1 MVNFVKKTGF
11 TALLVLIAF
20 TIFLGA
26 SHEGRAAVKTTLFIP
41 HVFNAGIKPLNW
53 FTPTPVV
60 ERVTFPIPGGT
71 GAGDIYRPPGEGPY
85 AAVLLFLGV
94 APAGHDDP
102 RVVRLGDALA
112 RSNMV
117 TLFYWSPLMAK
128 GRMEPEDVD
137 NLVAAFQYLSA
148 QEYVD
153 ATRVGMGGFCVGA
166 SFSIMAASAEPI
178 RDQVAFVNAF
188 GPYYDARDLLL
199 QVASRSRYY
208 QDQTDP
214 WNPDSMTRKV
224 FANELI
230 EAMDDPQSR
239 DILSRIFVE
248 KQRVADEEV
257 EGLSDQ
263 ARAVHQLLTGTTREE
278 AERLYLTLP
287 ADFREDMAE
296 ISPRS
301 YVSDL
306 EARIMIMHDRD
317 DDLVPSAESRRL
329 ADALE
334 SRGDFRYTEV
344 LAFDHVRPTSG
355 GGLGS
360 LLKEGY
366 KLFKHMY
373 GIVRVAT

>member
-1 MVNFVKKTGF
+1 
-11 TALLVLIAF
+11 
-20 TIFLGA
+20 
-26 SHEGRAAVKTTLFIP
+26 
-41 HVFNAGIKPLNW
+41 
-53 FTPTPVV
+53 
-60 ERVTFPIPGGT
+60 
-71 GAGDIYRPPGEGPY
+71 
-85 AAVLLFLGV
+85 
-94 APAGHDDP
+94 
-102 RVVRLGDALA
+102 
-112 RSNMV
+112 
-117 TLFYWSPLMAK
+117 
-128 GRMEPEDVD
+128 
-137 NLVAAFQYLSA
+137 
-148 QEYVD
+148 
-153 ATRVGMGGFCVGA
+153 
-166 SFSIMAASAEPI
+166 
-178 RDQVAFVNAF
+178 
-188 GPYYDARDLLL
+188 
-199 QVASRSRYY
+199 
-208 QDQTDP
+208 
-214 WNPDSMTRKV
+214 MTRKV